1 MSRQFLRFALVG
13 GIGFGVDVAVLYLL
27 LGAGAGLIAGRA
39 GSFLAAATSTW
50 QLNRRYTFTDRPG
63 IAGIRATGRQWLRFV
78 MANAVG
84 GAVNLGTYVALV
96 TQVGLCA
103 ELPALAVAAGSVAGL
118 AFNYTASRLW
128 VF

>member
-50 QLNRRYTFTDRPG
+50 QLNRRYTFTGRPG
-63 IAGIRATGRQWLRFV
+63 VAGIRATSRQWLRFV
-78 MANAVG
+78 LANAVG
-84 GAVNLGTYVALV
+84 GAVNVGIYAALV
-96 TQVGLCA
+96 TQASLCA

-118 AFNYTASRLW
+118 VFNYTVSRLW

>member
-1 MSRQFLRFALVG
+1 MNRQFLRFALVG
-13 GIGFGVDVAVLYLL
+13 GIGFCIDVAVLYLL
-27 LGAGAGLIAGRA
+27 L
-39 GSFLAAATSTW
+39 AAATGTW
-50 QLNRRYTFTDRPG
+50 QLNRRYTFRDRPG
-63 IAGIRATGRQWLRFV
+63 VAGLRATGRQWLRFV

-84 GAVNLGTYVALV
+84 GAVNLGTYAALV

-103 ELPALAVAAGSVAGL
+103 ELPALAVAAGSVTGL

>member
-13 GIGFGVDVAVLYLL
+13 GIGFGVDVTVLYLL

-63 IAGIRATGRQWLRFV
+63 VAGIRATSRQWLRFV
-78 MANAVG
+78 LANAVG
-84 GAVNLGTYVALV
+84 GAVNVGIYAALV
-96 TQVGLCA
+96 TQVSQCA

-118 AFNYTASRLW
+118 VFNYTVSRLW

>member
-1 MSRQFLRFALVG
+1 
-13 GIGFGVDVAVLYLL
+13 
-27 LGAGAGLIAGRA
+27 
-39 GSFLAAATSTW
+39 
-50 QLNRRYTFTDRPG
+50 
-63 IAGIRATGRQWLRFV
+63 

-84 GAVNLGTYVALV
+84 GVVNLGTYAALV

-103 ELPALAVAAGSVAGL
+103 ELPALAVAAGSVTGL

>member
-27 LGAGAGLIAGRA
+27 LGAGASLIAGRA

-50 QLNRRYTFTDRPG
+50 QLNRRYTFTGRPG
-63 IAGIRATGRQWLRFV
+63 VAGIRATSRQWLRFV
-78 MANAVG
+78 LANAVG
-84 GAVNLGTYVALV
+84 GAVNVGIYAALV
-96 TQVGLCA
+96 TQVSLCA

-118 AFNYTASRLW
+118 VFNYTVSRLW